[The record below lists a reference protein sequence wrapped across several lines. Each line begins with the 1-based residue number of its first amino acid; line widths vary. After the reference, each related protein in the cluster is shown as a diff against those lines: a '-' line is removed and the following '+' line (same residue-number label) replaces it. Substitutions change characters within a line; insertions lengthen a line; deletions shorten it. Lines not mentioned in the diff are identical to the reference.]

1 MYVYNTWQYM
11 YITWQHPSARR
22 NTFASLGQASTA
34 SHGSDWS
41 NFSDPSK
48 KQLHVWL
55 CPCTDPV
62 SGPGR
67 AGSWATRHVV
77 NGIFQLTCEKC
88 SKERL
93 WMYIIYILHM
103 RRYALDIPI
112 YYLLVLS
119 REWGN
124 DPKSLVIIIPFP
136 DSPIPP
142 FPSIPIHSLLSTSK
156 IKSKIQLKC

>member
-1 MYVYNTWQYM
+1 M

-55 CPCTDPV
+55 CPCPDPV

-93 WMYIIYILHM
+93 SHDSTQVPEGTLLQVWGKQVRQAMVQIGRISATHPRNNFTCGFALAQTIVSQSSIVWHVAEG
-103 RRYALDIPI
+103 RRT
-112 YYLLVLS
+112 
-119 REWGN
+119 GN
-124 DPKSLVIIIPFP
+124 IAV
-136 DSPIPP
+136 
-142 FPSIPIHSLLSTSK
+142 
-156 IKSKIQLKC
+156 